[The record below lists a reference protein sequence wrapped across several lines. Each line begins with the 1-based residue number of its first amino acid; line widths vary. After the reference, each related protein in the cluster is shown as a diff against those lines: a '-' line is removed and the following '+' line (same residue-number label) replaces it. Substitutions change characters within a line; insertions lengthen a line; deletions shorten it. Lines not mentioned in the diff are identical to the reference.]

1 MGKRYFMVLDF
12 GTGAGRCSLVEV
24 GGREHYSAQQ
34 EWFFEAPPDAQPGG
48 FCFDPQKFWQ
58 VLGGTAK
65 AALARGGIKP
75 SQVIAVSGTSIRE
88 GFVLL
93 DRSGQEIFAVPNR
106 DARAYTESKEIGEKL
121 GQALN
126 GLSGHWPGPN
136 FAPCRFLWLRRHQPE
151 IIDRTQ
157 SFLMINDWVLYRLCG
172 EQACEPTN
180 ASETSLYDIK
190 AHRWGEE
197 MIRTCEI
204 PLHIFPPIIR
214 SGQVLGKITPSAA
227 EATGLLPGTP
237 VVVSGADSQCGVL
250 GSDGLRPGEA
260 VVVAGTSTPIQMVLD
275 SPVIDARARTWTG
288 PHVLHDRWVLESN
301 AGITGSILRWFRD
314 SFCQEEK
321 KAAEQEGVDPYSL
334 MEQLAEKSPIG
345 SSGVTALMGPR
356 IMNARLLMSP
366 AKVTGFSVAVP
377 RSMVAEIDSK
387 PHFIRAILESYA
399 FAVRG
404 NCAQLEEIWG
414 QKLRR
419 VIVCGG
425 SSVSNIWMQMLA
437 DNLGIPVER
446 PLEREASAL
455 GAAVCA
461 GIGVKEYADFSH
473 GVKVLVKSGGR
484 FEPRGGNRPAY
495 DIAYER
501 WLSFQNR

>member
-1 MGKRYFMVLDF
+1 MAKRYFMVLDF

-58 VLGGTAK
+58 TLGGTAK
-65 AALARGGIKP
+65 AAMARGGIKP
-75 SQVIAVSGTSIRE
+75 SQVLAVSGTSIRE

-93 DRSGQEIFAVPNR
+93 DRHGREIFAVPNR
-106 DARAYTESKEIGEKL
+106 DARAYAESREIGDKL
-121 GQALN
+121 GEALN
-126 GLSGHWPGPN
+126 DLSGHWPGPN

-151 IIDRTQ
+151 IVDRAHT
-157 SFLMINDWVLYRLCG
+157 FLMINDWVLYRLCG
-172 EQACEPTN
+172 ERACEPTN
-180 ASETSLYDIK
+180 ASETALYDIR
-190 AHRWGEE
+190 AHRWDEK
-197 MIRTCEI
+197 MIRACDI
-204 PLHIFPPIIR
+204 PFSIFPPIGR
-214 SGQVLGKITPSAA
+214 SSQTLGQVTPAAA
-227 EATGLLPGTP
+227 EVTGLIPGTP

-250 GSDGLRPGEA
+250 GSDGLRPGEG

-275 SPVIDARARTWTG
+275 TPVIDPRARTWTG
-288 PHVLHDRWVLESN
+288 PHVLQDRWVLESN

-334 MEQLAEKSPIG
+334 MERLAEKSPIG
-345 SSGVTALMGPR
+345 SAGVTALMGPR
-356 IMNARLLMSP
+356 IMNARVLMSP

-377 RSMVAEIDSK
+377 RSMVAEVDSK

-399 FAVRG
+399 FAVRA

-425 SSVSNIWMQMLA
+425 SSVSDLWMQMLA

-446 PLEREASAL
+446 PAEREASAL

-461 GIGVKEYADFSH
+461 GVGVREYADFPQ
-473 GVKVLVKSGGR
+473 GVKVLVKPGGR
-484 FEPRGGNRPAY
+484 FDPRHENRAAY
-495 DIAYER
+495 DTAYER
-501 WLSFQNR
+501 WLGFQHR